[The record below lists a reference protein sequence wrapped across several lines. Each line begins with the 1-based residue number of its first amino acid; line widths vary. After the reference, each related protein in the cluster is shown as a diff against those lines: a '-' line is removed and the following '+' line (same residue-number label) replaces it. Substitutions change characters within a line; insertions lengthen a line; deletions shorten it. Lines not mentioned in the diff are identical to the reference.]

1 MMLYPIGRS
10 LDFLVE
16 GNRVIEPSSK
26 GAVQRF
32 NKSFELL
39 EPLPEKAQKILAVL
53 GADGVAS
60 EAVRIA
66 NCVKSNVS
74 YWKDR
79 FLKAGALQ
87 LKVDG
92 IVKYYELTPYGS
104 KLLTG
109 SDGEMRLPVVFEDHA
124 LKFVVLRRERY
135 RVDWQKL
142 GEPRNWRKLGVSIG
156 AVRVELNLGLEPTV
170 VIHPGQ
176 VKGFNVDELEMEA
189 ARIVERTKVVLE
201 QKFGMQLS
209 ENGVPL
215 HIPRWR
221 IYRPECHEWI
231 SAGTVE
237 VEGVGALDHSPTH
250 DKKDPLSG
258 KPHLEYS
265 DKRLAARAADFPV
278 AHDSGKRLAVSAV
291 EFPMILANLEAKL
304 DALYGQFER
313 LAAANERL
321 TEMMLGRVAD
331 LEKPDSVD
339 VIEGQKEQ
347 GDYVR

>member
-1 MMLYPIGRS
+1 
-10 LDFLVE
+10 LVG

-79 FLKAGALQ
+79 FVKAGALR
-87 LKVDG
+87 LKQDG

-109 SDGEMRLPVVFEDHA
+109 SDGELRLPVVFEDHA
-124 LKFVVLRRERY
+124 LKFRVLRRERC
-135 RVDWQKL
+135 RVDWEKL
-142 GEPRNWRKLGVSIG
+142 GEPRNWRKLGVLIG
-156 AVRVELNLGLEPTV
+156 TVRVELNLGLEPTV

-209 ENGVPL
+209 ENGVLL
-215 HIPRWR
+215 HKPRWR

-237 VEGVGALDHSPTH
+237 VEGVGVLDHSPTH

-258 KPHLEYS
+258 RPHLEYS
-265 DKRLAARAADFPV
+265 DKRLAARASGFPV
-278 AHDSGKRLAVSAV
+278 AYDSGKRLAVSAV
-291 EFPMILANLEAKL
+291 EFPVVLANLEAKL

-321 TEMMLGRVAD
+321 TEMMMGRVAD
-331 LEKPDSVD
+331 LEEPDSVE
-339 VIEGQKEQ
+339 IAEGQKEL

>member
-1 MMLYPIGRS
+1 MI
-10 LDFLVE
+10 FLVTSK
-16 GNRVIEPSSK
+16 RIIEPSSK

-39 EPLPEKAQKILAVL
+39 EPLSEKAQKILAVL

-66 NCVKSNVS
+66 KCVKSNVS

-79 FLKAGALQ
+79 FIQAGALR
-87 LKVDG
+87 LKQDG

-109 SDGEMRLPVVFEDHA
+109 SDGELRLPIVFEDHA
-124 LKFVVLRRERY
+124 LKFRVLQRERSI
-135 RVDWQKL
+135 VDWKKL
-142 GEPRNWRKLGVSIG
+142 GEPRNWRKLGVLIG

-176 VKGFNVDELEMEA
+176 VKGFNVDELEMES
-189 ARIVERTKVVLE
+189 ARIVERTRVVLE
-201 QKFGMQLS
+201 QNLGMLLS
-209 ENGVPL
+209 ESGIPL
-215 HIPRWR
+215 HPPRWR
-221 IYRPECHEWI
+221 VYRPECHEWI

-250 DKKDPLSG
+250 DKQDPLSG

-265 DKRLAARAADFPV
+265 NKHFAARAADFPI
-278 AHDSGKRLAVSAV
+278 AYDQNKRLAVSAV
-291 EFPMILANLEAKL
+291 EFPLILSNLEAKL

-321 TEMMLGRVAD
+321 TDMMLGRIAD

-339 VIEGQKEQ
+339 VVEGQKEL